1 MFFVVQIPT
10 NLKCTDKKKL
20 KKTDGAIIPLLLRLQ
35 MSACEF
41 KKMVENQ
48 VMHSLFRPK
57 VEF

>member
-1 MFFVVQIPT
+1 MYRQ
-10 NLKCTDKKKL
+10 KKKKKKK